1 MVDPSLVLQLLEYA
15 AKILAKG
22 LKYKSTRKTLRSIMN
37 ELVPVVE
44 QIEHLVEEMGGPTE
58 EIRKMKCMITVAQE
72 CCRKCSE
79 IRWSTF
85 YLAPYYQYKIS
96 EARKSLEGY
105 ISSQVLMYVAR
116 DIKMIQ
122 RGQIDMAREMKM
134 IQRGQIDMARE
145 MKMIQRDLKGK
156 LTLSLNDSPNTQIIS
171 PEGSN
176 DNREPTLE
184 LPEFVVGLDGTFASN
199 LKFKLLNVGGP
210 RVLNLSGLAGSGKT
224 TLAKKL
230 CLDQQVK
237 EKFRN
242 NIVFHTMGSQN
253 QGNEHA
259 ANQLQDRLSKFGN
272 NPVLLVLD
280 DVWPDSKHLV
290 EQLRVQISSD
300 SKIMVTSRFE
310 IKEFG
315 MPFPMEPLS
324 KIDAEALLLRSAPN
338 EIVRSCND
346 GDEDICEILHQII
359 EGCQCLPSA
368 LEFIGRKLHG
378 KPIVFWKK
386 MAKEWSQ
393 GQSILDSHTEL
404 LTRLQNSLHVLEDES
419 MNERFM
425 DLGLFPEN
433 KDIPVS
439 AFIDMWIELYNLD
452 DDIHAMTLI
461 YQLTDMN
468 SVDIIARREVG
479 SIVDE
484 YYNNHFL
491 KQHGLFRALAIRLSS
506 QETFEN
512 RKRMVIDII
521 ENNIPKWWPQQQPR
535 HEITAR
541 ILSITTDQKIT
552 PSWCDIQAA
561 EAEVLVLNLLTKEYD
576 FPEFMKTMRKLKV
589 LIVMNYGFHPT
600 ELKNLEL
607 LVSLLSLKRIRF
619 QQISIPYFCELKNVR
634 KLSLYTCEV
643 QRAFENCCILISEAL
658 SNLVELNIDYC
669 KDLVKLPAGLCDINT
684 LTKLSISNC
693 HSITELPQEIG
704 KLKNLELLRVSRCA
718 SFEGVPPS
726 IAGLERLSFLDVS
739 DCVNLTELPEGIV
752 HLKNVRKLYIMKSSI
767 KRLPDSF
774 MDLKNLKAVI
784 CDEDTYAAWG
794 EEHPKLKKMTIDS
807 SLDWLL

>member
-393 GQSILDSHTEL
+393 
-404 LTRLQNSLHVLEDES
+404 
-419 MNERFM
+419 
-425 DLGLFPEN
+425 
-433 KDIPVS
+433 
-439 AFIDMWIELYNLD
+439 D